1 MSSLLVKKFLIFISK
16 NWFPIVIPAV
26 ISALLSYFVSV
37 RANAQIAR
45 NQNSRQ
51 RELENSRTFEKLYDL
66 LLSMYRN
73 INHLNIIMEFFPSG
87 DLPATAIKRISE
99 SEKELDKEISEF
111 SELVN
116 LNPSLFKEG
125 KRKILVELVDEFM
138 KDDKEY
144 LKVATGKS
152 NQVSLE
158 KSKVSMLDTLDYL
171 ELEKEYYL
179 YKFLK

>member
-1 MSSLLVKKFLIFISK
+1 MPSLLVEKFLIFISK

-37 RANAQIAR
+37 KANVRIAR

-51 RELENSRTFEKLYDL
+51 RELENSRTFERLYDL

-73 INHLNIIMEFFPSG
+73 INHLNNIMKFFPSG
-87 DLPATAIKRISE
+87 SLPKTAIKRINE

-111 SELVN
+111 SVLVN
-116 LNPSLFKEG
+116 LNTSLFEDG
-125 KRKILVELVDEFM
+125 KRRDLAVLVDEFM
-138 KDDKEY
+138 EDDKEY
-144 LKVATGKS
+144 LKVVIGKS

-171 ELEKEYYL
+171 KLKKEYYL